1 MFTSNKAPVTQLLKR
16 EALPAL
22 LKAGGR
28 GRYSLTKRSPL
39 GGATLSQ
46 SLNSETLLKVNNTPV
61 AQLLKR
67 EALPALLKAGG
78 RGRYS
83 LTKRSPLGCTTLSQ
97 SLNSEILLKVNNT
110 PVAQLVRA
118 LP

>member
-1 MFTSNKAPVTQLLKR
+1 MFTSNKASVAQLVKR
-16 EALPAL
+16 EALP
-22 LKAGGR
+22 
-28 GRYSLTKRSPL
+28 
-39 GGATLSQ
+39 
-46 SLNSETLLKVNNTPV
+46 TLLKD
-61 AQLLKR
+61 
-67 EALPALLKAGG
+67 GG

-97 SLNSEILLKVNNT
+97 SLNSEILLKVYNT